1 MLIIAG
7 LLLAFVLLL
16 IFGKRRGRLCRW
28 RRRGPGPEAGQ
39 SLYICMYCG
48 AEAFTSD
55 GNPPLICPREDP
67 AQKG

>member
-7 LLLAFVLLL
+7 LLAAFVLLL

-28 RRRGPGPEAGQ
+28 RRQGAGAAPGQ
-39 SLYICMYCG
+39 SLYRCMYCG

-55 GNPPLICPREDP
+55 GNPPLICPREAP
-67 AQKG
+67 PQKG